1 MIRRRILIAVLLATT
16 MALSGCS
23 IITGDGATYV
33 AEDVGVDESTVS
45 ETNFTLDR
53 TEWQNRSRDVE
64 IAGEERTVN
73 VSTKIK
79 AYTWGE
85 RRGAFAALST
95 PKVSVAGQ
103 EMNPLGDMSRKEVIR
118 RLESGFDGQGEIE
131 SLERAE
137 EYTVD
142 AAGDER
148 TVTVFSATATREGQE
163 RDIMIHV
170 TKFTDGEDIII
181 GAGVHSADAQQVRE
195 DTETMLEG
203 IDH

>member
-1 MIRRRILIAVLLATT
+1 MIRRQTVIAILLATT

-23 IITGDGATYV
+23 VITGDGATYV
-33 AEDVGVDESTVS
+33 AEDIGIDESTVS

-64 IAGEERTVN
+64 IAGEERTIN
-73 VSTKIK
+73 VSTKVK
-79 AYTWGE
+79 AYIWGE
-85 RRGAFAALST
+85 QRGAFAALAT
-95 PKVSVAGQ
+95 PTVSVAGQ
-103 EMNPLGDMSRKEVIR
+103 KMNPIEDLSREEVIQ

-131 SLERAE
+131 SLEQSE
-137 EYTVD
+137 EYTVE
-142 AAGDER
+142 AAGEER

-163 RDIMIHV
+163 RDIQIHV

-181 GAGVHSADAQQVRE
+181 GAGVHAADAEQIRE